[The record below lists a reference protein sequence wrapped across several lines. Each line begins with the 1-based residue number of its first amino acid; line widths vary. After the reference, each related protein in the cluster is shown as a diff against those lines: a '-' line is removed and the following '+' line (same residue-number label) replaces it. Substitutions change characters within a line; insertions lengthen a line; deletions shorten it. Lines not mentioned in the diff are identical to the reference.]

1 MKLEIYQK
9 DIMSSNLP
17 SSFKPR
23 GQPQEKK
30 PASFKPKQADLP
42 KSFQPI
48 QKKEKEEGMWKSLAR
63 TAYQIPSGIAQAVTY
78 PMDLIQMMGIGEAI
92 DPEEIERLEEISKRE
107 GVPFDK
113 EKYLQSAQEAAET
126 FPTQSNIERG
136 IEAKT
141 GLPLTAKTRL
151 QKGLKFAS
159 SAGKFTPGNLTQ
171 KLSGAGIASGLKEGA
186 QQLGVPEPLA
196 EAIGL
201 GVGPALGSK
210 VPSVAIQAAKKP
222 SGLPT
227 RQYEKLKSPRQV
239 SAGKVEKIHGKLES
253 DFKKIAD
260 DIISTAPIEKTR
272 ATLKENP
279 AFKQEVAQKF
289 RDVETL
295 AESLPEKIS
304 TNTVKKTIVDN
315 ALKKKGTGFA
325 PGEYDKDY
333 RKFML
338 DFLKDTPEQEIGAG
352 DLVAQYRKNNKA
364 LSEYYDP
371 SHSRAY
377 NRAKKD
383 ALLDYNR
390 AIAETIEKEY
400 PNSEFSNLFKE
411 TNKQWSE
418 ISDAESIESFI
429 DGLFEK
435 GPNYQKGKRFFESE
449 NQARPFKRAL
459 GEENFQRFEQLM
471 KDMISTE
478 QPAKMLKIARSKG
491 FGELA
496 ETAGAFILHPTVGKA
511 KLAYSAAK
519 KAYNGLIDALLDKP
533 QLTVT
538 WKQAVDDLK
547 KGNFAKADKGFK
559 DLKGQVEVLE
569 KEKAQPSMFKEPET
583 IEAKAERVQEPK
595 RLEAPRKQIEGP
607 KPKIE
612 EKPIEAKPKTKPE
625 KPKKKTSESQDLS
638 DYAFQQ
644 RIDAFEA
651 GGFKE
656 QANKLRKEQSELKS
670 AEAKNKELR
679 IKEIRSKMVKDA
691 FAKADRLEKEAIIHE
706 KQGNITLAKT
716 KRRKAKQIREFYE
729 EMAKD

>member
-260 DIISTAPIEKTR
+260 DIISKAPIEKTR

-279 AFKQEVAQKF
+279 GFKQEISKKF
-289 RDVETL
+289 GEVEQL
-295 AESLPEKIS
+295 AESIPGKN
-304 TNTVKKTIVDN
+304 NTKDLRKSITES
-315 ALKKKGTGFA
+315 ALKRKSKGFA
-325 PGEYDKDY
+325 PTDYEKDY
-333 RKFML
+333 KNFML
-338 DFLKDTPEQEIGAG
+338 DFLKEIPEEIKPSETVG
-352 DLVAQYRKNNKA
+352 QYRSNNKT

-371 SHSRAY
+371 SRTKSY

-383 ALLDYNR
+383 AILDYNL
-390 AIAETIEKEY
+390 ALGEMIEKEY
-400 PNSEFSNLFKE
+400 PNSEFSKLFKE
-411 TNKQWSE
+411 TNNQWKE
-418 ISDAESIESFI
+418 IADAEAIQSFI
-429 DGLFEK
+429 DNLFEG
-435 GPNYQKGKRFFESE
+435 GPQYKKGKRFFESE

-478 QPAKMLKIARSKG
+478 KPAKMLKIAKSKG

-496 ETAGAFILHPTVGKA
+496 ETAGAFIVHPTVGKA
-511 KLAYSAAK
+511 KLGYSYAK
-519 KAYNGLIDALLDKP
+519 KTYNGLINAVLDKP

-538 WKQAVDDLK
+538 WKQAVEDLN

-559 DLKGQVEVLE
+559 VLQKEVD
-569 KEKAQPSMFKEPET
+569 
-583 IEAKAERVQEPK
+583 RVNNQ
-595 RLEAPRKQIEGP
+595 
-607 KPKIE
+607 
-612 EKPIEAKPKTKPE
+612 
-625 KPKKKTSESQDLS
+625 
-638 DYAFQQ
+638 
-644 RIDAFEA
+644 
-651 GGFKE
+651 
-656 QANKLRKEQSELKS
+656 
-670 AEAKNKELR
+670 
-679 IKEIRSKMVKDA
+679 
-691 FAKADRLEKEAIIHE
+691 
-706 KQGNITLAKT
+706 
-716 KRRKAKQIREFYE
+716 
-729 EMAKD
+729 